1 MKVLK
6 WIAVLP
12 VSVLAYA
19 LATLIWQVLPL
30 LTAPMH
36 GDPNPLINFI
46 HTNVITPAI
55 AAAAFVCAGTFIAP
69 NYKKATALILTILIC
84 MIAGASLF
92 VVNAITEKYLS
103 NIEIVAE
110 IVGSVICCLGIQQIE
125 KEGEIK

>member
-6 WIAVLP
+6 WIAVFP
-12 VSVLAYA
+12 VSLLAYA
-19 LATLIWQVLPL
+19 LVTLVFSLLPSL
-30 LTAPMH
+30 S
-36 GDPNPLINFI
+36 GYDPNPLIYFV

-69 NYKKATALILTILIC
+69 NYKKGTALILTILLC

-92 VVNAITEKYLS
+92 VVNVITEKYFS

-110 IVGSVICCLGIQQIE
+110 IVGAIICCLGIQQFEEE
-125 KEGEIK
+125 KEK